1 MSINDKTCS
10 EFLKELASGAPVPG
24 GGGAAA
30 MGGAV
35 GMALSNMVGNLTL
48 GKKKYAGVQDEI
60 KELLEKGSQIMED
73 LKTLVD
79 RDAEVFEPLSRAYR
93 LPSDTPE
100 QVKDKE
106 EILEKCSR
114 DACLVPLE
122 IMRKCFEGI
131 KIHERM
137 GQIGSLIALS
147 DVGCGVVFLKAAL
160 ISGSLNIIINT
171 NTINDKEFVRKISEE
186 MDSLLEEG
194 CRIAEDTLQLVKAKL
209 QKGR

>member
-1 MSINDKTCS
+1 MSLNDKTCS
-10 EFLKELASGAPVPG
+10 EFLNELASRAPVPG

-30 MGGAV
+30 MGGAI
-35 GMALSNMVGNLTL
+35 GMALSNMVANLTL

-60 KELLEKGSQIMED
+60 KGLLEKGSKIIED

-79 RDAEVFEPLSRAYR
+79 RDAEVFEPLSQAYR

-100 QVKDKE
+100 QIKYKE
-106 EILEKCSR
+106 EILEERSKE
-114 DACLVPLE
+114 ACLVPLE
-122 IMRKCFEGI
+122 IMRKSFEGI

-147 DVGCGVVFLKAAL
+147 DVGCGVAFLKAAL